1 LFFMNAE
8 GVVRFETSYYGT
20 LHPAE
25 IGDDGIRFVSVDV
38 SYGTEELLNRFN
50 VGYLSGSV
58 TETVTVN
65 DTTSQADY
73 GVFEKDIRTLLS
85 GSVQAQA
92 LGESLVFRY
101 GQPQYRI
108 DEVQFNVRGAS
119 TSDRAQ
125 LVNLDLG
132 DRVRF
137 KWRPNGVGAAVDRSV
152 LVDGIS
158 HSVAPGQHMMSLQ
171 LTDLGYSGEQE
182 LLVGGQVSEYTDGS
196 TAYRLH
202 AFTQPGVYELQI
214 AAPLNADALIVA
226 AGGGVDSGGSGAL
239 GGGGA
244 GGVLAG
250 PVSFTSA
257 STVQVV
263 VGEFTQGRV
272 RSIKPTWERVG
283 RGRRWSRRRSGR
295 CRRRGRFRWRRGFRV
310 PIIRCRRV
318 GYTVQHRDAG
328 RLRQRR
334 RVRVRGRQVWFR
346 FRGRWWRRGIV
357 GFPQRRR
364 CAYLRVHHGRVRVL
378 RCWRRRDV

>member
-1 LFFMNAE
+1 LAYLQSLELSQNGLFFMNAE

-50 VGYLSGSV
+50 VAYNGG
-58 TETVTVN
+58 TVTVN
-65 DTTSQADY
+65 DVDSQTDY
-73 GVFEKDIRTLLS
+73 GVFERDITTLLS

-125 LVNLDLG
+125 LIDLDLG

-137 KWRPNGVGAAVDRSV
+137 KWRPNGVGAAVDRTV

-182 LLVGGQVSEYTDGS
+182 LLIGGQVSEYKDGS

-214 AAPLNADALIVA
+214 AAPLNAEALIVA
-226 AGGGVDSGGSGAL
+226 AGWRCGL
-239 GGGGA
+239 WR
-244 GGVLAG
+244 L
-250 PVSFTSA
+250 
-257 STVQVV
+257 
-263 VGEFTQGRV
+263 GRV
-272 RSIKPTWERVG
+272 GW
-283 RGRRWSRRRSGR
+283 
-295 CRRRGRFRWRRGFRV
+295 RRRGRC
-310 PIIRCRRV
+310 P
-318 GYTVQHRDAG
+318 
-328 RLRQRR
+328 
-334 RVRVRGRQVWFR
+334 
-346 FRGRWWRRGIV
+346 
-357 GFPQRRR
+357 
-364 CAYLRVHHGRVRVL
+364 
-378 RCWRRRDV
+378 